1 MSDAVIV
8 LSFRLGMKA
17 AEATPRPCWL
27 ASQPVGRWVIQAH
40 LAYAPWRPTM
50 LRLTRLPEEVTR
62 LLAPLKPAFSYRHSL
77 VFCWLLVAHL
87 VCYEKATLQALARYI
102 PGHVAAWHLRR
113 LLAAGCWPWARIL
126 EWLVSQA
133 LMAFPPP
140 KDGVLYLVVDSTLK
154 GKRTKQNPL
163 VKKSRLNDYAP
174 YTFGLQVVILL
185 AQWDVYRV
193 PLAFRLVKPKGSKS
207 YQSENALFREML
219 QEVVLPA
226 WVKRVVVVADAAY
239 PSRAN
244 LQAIQA
250 RQWFFVIAFPRTW
263 KLANGQHLHDLV
275 THLPIH
281 HYRQVRVPLVVP
293 SARRRVFWTFAK
305 RAELR
310 QVGDVT
316 VVLSR
321 RRRNDS
327 PKQTKLLV
335 TNLPQATAHLTVALY
350 LRRWPVE
357 LCIKELKSVVG
368 LGQSQVT
375 KDAARVERSVA
386 VALMAYLLLL
396 RLRAKQIQP
405 GRSWSA
411 FTLKQGLAWD
421 WGARQ
426 VQRTAWQEARRAV
439 RVRPPAQEV
448 PLRLAA

>member
-1 MSDAVIV
+1 MI
-8 LSFRLGMKA
+8 
-17 AEATPRPCWL
+17 
-27 ASQPVGRWVIQAH
+27 
-40 LAYAPWRPTM
+40 
-50 LRLTRLPEEVTR
+50 RLTRVPEEVTR
-62 LLAPLKPAFSYRHSL
+62 LLAPLKSSFSYRHYL
-77 VFCWLLVAHL
+77 VFCWLLVAHV
-87 VCYEKATLQALARYI
+87 VCFEKATLQALARYI
-102 PGHVAAWHLRR
+102 PVHVAAWHLRR
-113 LLAAGCWPWARIL
+113 LVAAGRWPWARAL

-133 LMAFPPP
+133 LAAFPPP

-163 VKKSRLNDYAP
+163 VKKSRLNEYAP
-174 YTFGLQVVILL
+174 YTVGLHVIILI

-193 PLAFRLVKPKGSKS
+193 PLAFRLVKPKGSKG

-219 QEVVLPA
+219 QEVAPPA
-226 WVKRVVVVADAAY
+226 WCKQIVVVADAAY

-250 RQWFFVIAFPRTW
+250 RGWFFVMAFPRTW
-263 KLANGQHLHDLV
+263 KLANGHHLRDLV
-275 THLPIH
+275 THLPVQY
-281 HYRQVRVPLVVP
+281 YRQVRVPLVVP

-321 RRRNDS
+321 RRRNES
-327 PKQTKLLV
+327 PKRTKLLV

-357 LCIKELKSVVG
+357 LCIKELKGVVG
-368 LGQSQVT
+368 LGQHQVT

-386 VALMAYLLLL
+386 VAVMAYLLLL
-396 RLRAKQIQP
+396 RLRAKQIKP

-411 FTLKQGLAWD
+411 FTLKQELAWD

-426 VQRTAWQEARRAV
+426 LHRSASHEARQEIRRQRTAQALPW
-439 RVRPPAQEV
+439 
-448 PLRLAA
+448 RLAA

>member
-1 MSDAVIV
+1 MI
-8 LSFRLGMKA
+8 RM
-17 AEATPRPCWL
+17 
-27 ASQPVGRWVIQAH
+27 
-40 LAYAPWRPTM
+40 
-50 LRLTRLPEEVTR
+50 TRVPEEVTR
-62 LLAPLKPAFSYRHSL
+62 LLAPLKSSFSYRHYL

-87 VCYEKATLQALARYI
+87 VCFGKATVQGLARYT
-102 PGHVAAWHLRR
+102 PKHVAAWHLRR
-113 LLAAGCWPWARIL
+113 LLAAGRWPWARVV
-126 EWLVSQA
+126 EWLVSETLA
-133 LMAFPPP
+133 AFPPP
-140 KDGVLYLVVDSTLK
+140 REGVLYLVVDSTLK
-154 GKRTKQNPL
+154 DKRSKQNPWA
-163 VKKSRLNDYAP
+163 KKGRLNEYAP
-174 YTFGLQVVILL
+174 FTFGLHVVILI

-193 PLAFRLVKPKGSKS
+193 PLAFRLVKPKGSPG

-219 QEVVLPA
+219 QAVILPA
-226 WVKRVVVVADAAY
+226 WCQQVVVVADAAY

-250 RQWFFVIAFPRTW
+250 RGWFFVMAFPRTW
-263 KLANGQHLHDLV
+263 KLANGQHLRDLV
-275 THLPIH
+275 AHLPIH

-321 RRRNDS
+321 RRRNES
-327 PKQTKLLV
+327 PKHTKLLV

-357 LCIKELKSVVG
+357 LCIKELKGVVG
-368 LGQSQVT
+368 VGQHQVT

-396 RLRAKQIQP
+396 RLRAKQIKS

-411 FTLKQGLAWD
+411 FTLKQELAWD
-421 WGARQ
+421 WGTRQ
-426 VQRTAWQEARRAV
+426 VHQSARQEARKEV
-439 RVRPPAQEV
+439 RLHLV
-448 PLRLAA
+448 PKEAPMRLAA